1 MTLVFGFDFFSWN
14 HKTEHIFFFLT
25 HKTLGFG
32 NRDTFLKIHFLFE
45 TKKFEKSL
53 EQIRE
58 YKEFFKNTYTYEIK
72 KSMKNRAN
80 SPVCVRL

>member
-25 HKTLGFG
+25 HKTLRFG
-32 NRDTFLKIHFLFE
+32 NGNTFLKIHFLFE
-45 TKKFEKSL
+45 TKKIEKSL
-53 EQIRE
+53 KQIRE
-58 YKEFFKNTYTYEIK
+58 YKEFLKNIYEVK